1 MHSRDAWIVHTGMT
15 NRQIKISVASKNPAM
30 SNKIDNEIPCLISSF
45 SHSNKSLLKVL
56 TDLHVQLISTFV
68 RIEEIEQ
75 ILGRQSEWS
84 RIEKVGFQPSGGI
97 GKRLRT
103 LKFGR
108 QWPCTCSKQNHQ
120 GRLWRRNFCL
130 KRNIHTNCLPYFLL
144 RNCCAN
150 STAFLLLIFC
160 TIISPSAV
168 FQVREAF
175 LRS

>member
-15 NRQIKISVASKNPAM
+15 NRQIQISVASNKPAM

-84 RIEKVGFQPSGGI
+84 RIEKVGFQPSAAI
-97 GKRLRT
+97 AKPSRL
-103 LKFGR
+103 L
-108 QWPCTCSKQNHQ
+108 
-120 GRLWRRNFCL
+120 
-130 KRNIHTNCLPYFLL
+130 
-144 RNCCAN
+144 N
-150 STAFLLLIFC
+150 SGN
-160 TIISPSAV
+160 SGH
-168 FQVREAF
+168 
-175 LRS
+175 